1 MKHISTLLIIGFTC
15 LGMLITPL
23 AAKEKKELPQTTK
36 DGLQLVHQDKL
47 GAVYTKPGASL
58 KAFDKIMLLD
68 AYVAFAKNWKRD
80 HNREEVGLGNLVS
93 DKDME
98 KIKTEVASEF
108 KKVFVKELQNG
119 GYEVVTQTGQD
130 VMLLR
135 PAIINLTIT
144 APDLNTAGM
153 GQTFVRSAGTLT
165 LYAELYD
172 SVTSDKFAE
181 VIDTQEAGNYGF
193 GRAANRVS
201 NKAALDQTLKHWA
214 DLLRKRLDE
223 AHGKT
228 GK

>member
-1 MKHISTLLIIGFTC
+1 MKQLSTLLAIGFTC
-15 LGMLITPL
+15 IGMLMTPL
-23 AAKEKKELPQTTK
+23 AAKEKQDLPQSTK
-36 DGLQLVHQDKL
+36 DGLQLVQQNKL
-47 GAVYTKPGASL
+47 GAVYVKPGATL
-58 KAFDKIMLLD
+58 QAYDKIMLVD

-80 HNREEVGLGNLVS
+80 YNSEAIGLGNRIS
-93 DKDME
+93 DEDMD

-108 KKVFVKELQNG
+108 KKVFTEELQKG
-119 GYEVVTQTGQD
+119 GYQVVTQTGQD
-130 VMLLR
+130 VMIVR

-153 GQTFVRSAGTLT
+153 ERNFVSSAGTLT

-181 VIDTQEAGNYGF
+181 VIDAEEAGNHGF
-193 GRAANRVS
+193 AQAANRVT
-201 NKAALDQTLKHWA
+201 NKAALDQTLRYWA